1 MLAYGIARLKGFIDI
16 DMTGGSTT
24 RTWLYVN
31 ALQRMRDSVKELGV
45 EEVPDYDKVELSE
58 GA

>member
-1 MLAYGIARLKGFIDI
+1 
-16 DMTGGSTT
+16 MTGGSTT